1 MGKKKKEC
9 LGVVLSVSSYV
20 SVILNQVLL
29 MLILVVAGFI
39 SFKTRIITTEGNKHL
54 SNLLVLLVNPV
65 VIFVSYQR
73 DFSPDLLVGLAE
85 AFGLSLLG
93 FGIAMVV
100 AYLCLRKGGKFDEV
114 IERFSVIYSNC
125 GFMGIPLVMAMLGT
139 EGVFYLTAVM
149 TAFNLLVWTH
159 GMIMFTG
166 AGQFN
171 IKGLLRAL
179 CSPAILAVPVGLAC
193 FLLQWRVPQVLYE
206 ALEYVS
212 NMNTPLAMLIAG
224 ATVAQTNLLKAFAR
238 GRIYYVSVLKLLVAP
253 ILIVL
258 ALSIFPLPQIVLLTV
273 AVAMASPTATMGTLF
288 AIRYE
293 RNAVYA
299 SELFAVTTILSA
311 ISLPLVVY
319 IAERLL

>member
-311 ISLPLVVY
+311 ISLPVVVY